1 MVDAA
6 KPVTDPWV
14 VSIIPEKCPDDL
26 TDIPDGYIRAWEEH
40 VGFVTPGG
48 GDREEWIEMAARLYW
63 GLRNLGDDAIVRVH
77 GQWKGDDAS
86 LAGLPHL
93 GHVLAH
99 CQTPDQLADPS
110 LAARYRLNPVVRG
123 LMHRPSETCSIEP
136 PDVRAAFA
144 RLVDRGAASFLVK
157 YAVREKALP
166 NLPLDGTDLNMLAE
180 QVSDW
185 LDGNWESMRAEG
197 VSDALLAQARVR
209 MEYEYRVFM
218 IGDEPVCGAGNI
230 GVMTPP
236 DNEAVFDSKMQ
247 RVRADMDRSTIERRP
262 DLAER
267 YREAAVRFGRALAG
281 NGYGAY
287 VLDLCLI
294 DGEVSI
300 VELNGMMNAGLFAL
314 DMDVLTRAMR
324 ARPEQFVP
332 VSLDGLLA
340 GRDACSVPT
349 C

>member
-6 KPVTDPWV
+6 KPVTGPWV
-14 VSIIPEKCPDDL
+14 ISIVPVKCPDDL
-26 TDIPDGYIRAWEEH
+26 TGIPGEYIRAWEEH
-40 VGFVTPGG
+40 VGPVTPQG
-48 GDREEWIEMAARLYW
+48 GDREEWTEMCARLYW

-93 GHVLAH
+93 GHVLSYLQAV
-99 CQTPDQLADPS
+99 DQMSDPS
-110 LAARYRLNPVVRG
+110 AANRYRLNPVVRG

-144 RLVDRGAASFLVK
+144 RLVDRGVTSFLVK
-157 YAVREKALP
+157 YAVREKTLP
-166 NLPLDGTDLNMLAE
+166 NLPLDGTDPAALAGRTA
-180 QVSDW
+180 DW
-185 LDGNWESMRAEG
+185 LGGNWKSMRAEG
-197 VSDALLAQARVR
+197 VPDALLVQKRVR

-230 GVMTPP
+230 GVLTPV
-236 DNEAVFDSKMQ
+236 DNEARFDPKMQ
-247 RVRADMDRSTIERRP
+247 RTRADMDRSTIERCP

-294 DGEVSI
+294 DGEPSI
-300 VELNGMMNAGLFAL
+300 VELNGMMNAGFFAL
-314 DMDVLTRAMR
+314 DMDALTRAMGSH
-324 ARPEQFVP
+324 PSQFIP

-340 GRDACSVPT
+340 GRDACPVPT
-349 C
+349 Y

>member
-6 KPVTDPWV
+6 KPVTGPWV
-14 VSIIPEKCPDDL
+14 VSIIPEKCPNDMSG
-26 TDIPDGYIRAWEEH
+26 IPDGYIRAWEEH
-40 VGFVTPGG
+40 VGLVTPQG
-48 GDREEWIEMAARLYW
+48 GDREEWTEMAARLYW
-63 GLRNLGDDAIVRVH
+63 GPRNLGDDAIVRVH
-77 GQWKGDDAS
+77 GHWKGDDTS

-99 CQTPDQLADPS
+99 CQTPDQVADSS

-144 RLVDRGAASFLVK
+144 RLVDRGVTSFFVK

-166 NLPLDGTDLNMLAE
+166 NLPLDGTDPDALSE

-197 VSDALLAQARVR
+197 VPDALLVQKRVR
-209 MEYEYRVFM
+209 MEYEYRVFI

-230 GVMTPP
+230 GVLTPV
-236 DNEAVFDSKMQ
+236 DNEARFDPKMQ
-247 RVRADMDRSTIERRP
+247 WTRADMDRSTVERRP

-314 DMDVLTRAMR
+314 DMDALTRAMR
-324 ARPEQFVP
+324 ARPGQFVP
-332 VSLDGLLA
+332 VSLGGLLA
-340 GRDACSVPT
+340 DRDACPVPV
-349 C
+349 